1 MSTSEG
7 YWINTILTRVNDVM
21 DILQMILIDFDSINF
36 AATKSKSTFI
46 DTSQRKQIRNW
57 RSLFKKR
64 RISSKWRN
72 LSFNFQSSQI
82 ILYHK
87 FVTLQQ
93 LLFSVLRF
101 KVLWLIWHF
110 LFLLINKIHKFYEHF
125 LLTQF

>member
-7 YWINTILTRVNDVM
+7 YCINTILTRVNDVM

-64 RISSKWRN
+64 RISSK
-72 LSFNFQSSQI
+72 
-82 ILYHK
+82 
-87 FVTLQQ
+87 
-93 LLFSVLRF
+93 
-101 KVLWLIWHF
+101 
-110 LFLLINKIHKFYEHF
+110 
-125 LLTQF
+125 